1 MKINKYFCKD
11 CYKFFDNPNYSDEKH
26 GLDSPPYER
35 IPICTNC
42 GSSNFVIHKNFIEKI
57 DVAEIILPVA
67 MYLNRYCNALKDIYG
82 GSIRNEELSTSVEII
97 VEAISEMFE
106 FLDNDVDREI
116 LKMSSES
123 ELQRILMRLKG

>member
-1 MKINKYFCKD
+1 MKNKKFYCKD
-11 CYKFFDNPNYSDEKH
+11 CKRFFDNPIFLVEKH
-26 GLDSPPYER
+26 GLDCPPYER
-35 IPICTNC
+35 MAVCINC

-57 DVAEIILPVA
+57 DVAERILPVV
-67 MYLNRYCNALKDIYG
+67 MYLNRYCNALEDIYG
-82 GSIRNEELSTSVEII
+82 SSIRNEELNASIENI

-116 LKMSSES
+116 FKMSSES